1 MNKSNTKLYQILTKD
16 LRGMTPESD
25 IHHYEVKDHEIVI
38 KKYDGTETSIPF
50 TKEEEDKILDLMHN
64 QAVYRTKAFDRNFPR
79 NVVTIC
85 LEDFFCTYFS
95 VIDFKLLTDAMANI
109 SSGSVPWE
117 LISFLYALVFVLAT
131 FLTFRA
137 YYETVKLIQQHH
149 QAKKEKFYLDH
160 YDLMNQADLLE
171 EIKGEEQLNMNTL
184 HHFSLSEL
192 KMMRNYLDASLVVDS
207 DLEEESSKTRQL
219 KRMNHHESES

>member
-1 MNKSNTKLYQILTKD
+1 M
-16 LRGMTPESD
+16 
-25 IHHYEVKDHEIVI
+25 
-38 KKYDGTETSIPF
+38 
-50 TKEEEDKILDLMHN
+50 
-64 QAVYRTKAFDRNFPR
+64 
-79 NVVTIC
+79 
-85 LEDFFCTYFS
+85 
-95 VIDFKLLTDAMANI
+95 
-109 SSGSVPWE
+109 
-117 LISFLYALVFVLAT
+117 
-131 FLTFRA
+131 
-137 YYETVKLIQQHH
+137 
-149 QAKKEKFYLDH
+149 KKEKFYLDH